1 MYVWK
6 CLKLYQSNII
16 KKIKK
21 DYLKKSR
28 KRYQNLSKEEK
39 EKKWQYG
46 RERCKNLSED
56 EKQKLVEY
64 RKNIIEWEKSNHFE
78 ILKVCIEIDKK
89 LQIYFKKLI
98 LTKKVKNFILKKLW
112 KILKPFIKIEK
123 TIIKFGDIKI
133 KKQKYHQYNWPI

>member
-1 MYVWK
+1 MSKTLSVKY
-6 CLKLYQSNII
+6 YQEN
-16 KKIKK
+16 KERL
-21 DYLKKSR
+21 LKKSR
-28 KRYQNLSKEEK
+28 KRYQNLSREEK
-39 EKKWQYG
+39 EKKRQYG
-46 RERCKNLSED
+46 CESYKNLSED

-112 KILKPFIKIEK
+112 KILKPFTKIEK

-133 KKQKYHQYNWPI
+133 EKQKHHQYNRPI